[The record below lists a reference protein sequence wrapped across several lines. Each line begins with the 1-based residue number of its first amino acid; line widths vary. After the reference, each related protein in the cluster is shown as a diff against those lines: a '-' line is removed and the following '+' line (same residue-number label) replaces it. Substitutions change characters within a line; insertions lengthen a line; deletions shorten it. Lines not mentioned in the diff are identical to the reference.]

1 MVVDGA
7 VRDIAE
13 LRATPIGI
21 RALALMPLP
30 TERRVPGLR
39 DVGVRIQGV
48 WIRPGE
54 WLYADED
61 GIVVST
67 RALT

>member
-1 MVVDGA
+1 
-7 VRDIAE
+7 
-13 LRATPIGI
+13 
-21 RALALMPLP
+21 MPLP
-30 TERRVPGLR
+30 TARRVRGLR
-39 DVGVRIQGV
+39 DVGGSTPGV
-48 WIRPGE
+48 WFPPGE